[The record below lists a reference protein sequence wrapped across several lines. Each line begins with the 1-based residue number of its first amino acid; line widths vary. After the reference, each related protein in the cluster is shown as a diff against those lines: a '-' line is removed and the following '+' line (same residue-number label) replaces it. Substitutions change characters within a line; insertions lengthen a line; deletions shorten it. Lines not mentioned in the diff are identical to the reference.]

1 MAKKDKKEEQEI
13 PAADALQ
20 TPVEEQE
27 TEQVAEQ
34 EAQEDAEELEEPGTE
49 EHTAQEDEDEAV
61 KEEGTTEEEEAAG
74 AESAEAKDE
83 PAEESADELSEVEK
97 PEKSDAEAQEEGE
110 SEETAAASDG
120 EDQAEAEGGEAE
132 GLATTSEGE
141 DQGEEEESEEEE
153 EEQVADFLTLPAGI
167 KVKLRSKYV
176 HFEGSPEDL
185 LPLSKEF
192 ARFAE
197 MESGL
202 LVQIDEVQ
210 LRITDKVTKR
220 YHERNY
226 VEMPRKAWK
235 IFADSMELLAEKGK
249 AKLYDFNDS
258 GYLFTMPF
266 SIGFRVLGEAEEAE
280 TVEEGA
286 EGEVV
291 ELVEKGEE

>member
-120 EDQAEAEGGEAE
+120 EDQAEAEG
-132 GLATTSEGE
+132 LATTSEGE

-210 LRITDKVTKR
+210 LRITDKVTSR

-249 AKLYDFNDS
+249 PKLYDFNDS